1 MILYDFVRPGSLD
14 HVSELLAS
22 KPGKSK
28 VIAGGTD
35 LLIQLR
41 EESKDLQSLE
51 LIIDLSALAY
61 ELATVEEEDDY
72 LIIGA
77 LTTHD
82 QVENNEL
89 IRKEFGHLAMASAS
103 VGSPQIRKLGTLGG
117 GVCNA
122 SLASDVV
129 PALLSCD
136 TEVLIY
142 GKNGKRSRAL
152 IDFMAE
158 IDKGVLADN
167 EFVTGFKVKKF
178 PAGTKTGFAKVGRR
192 KALAISRL
200 NAAVALI
207 LDDNGLIE
215 DARIVPGCIFRTP
228 DRVTEAEQSLIGK
241 AISQEVFAEAG
252 EIVSKVMIER
262 TGYRWSTPYKEIAVK
277 AVVTDAL
284 CDATGLE
291 VF

>member
-1 MILYDFVRPGSLD
+1 MILYDFVRPDSLEQ
-14 HVSELLAS
+14 VSELLAS

-35 LLIQLR
+35 LLVQLR
-41 EESKDLQSLE
+41 NNDKKLQSLE
-51 LIIDLSALAY
+51 LVIDLSALAS
-61 ELATVEEEDDY
+61 ELATVREEGDY

-77 LTTHD
+77 LMTHN
-82 QVENNEL
+82 QVEQNEL
-89 IRKEFGHLAMASAS
+89 IQREFRHLSKASAS

-117 GVCNA
+117 GVCNG
-122 SLASDVV
+122 SPASDVV
-129 PALLSCD
+129 PALLSSD
-136 TEVLIY
+136 AEVLIF
-142 GKNGKRSRAL
+142 GKNGQRSQAL
-152 IDFMAE
+152 IDFAAMNG
-158 IDKGVLADN
+158 KGALADD
-167 EFVTGFKVKKF
+167 EFVSGFKLRKL
-178 PAGTKTGFAKVGRR
+178 PASAKTGFSKVGRR

-200 NAAVALI
+200 NAAVVLV
-207 LDDNGLIE
+207 LDENNKIS
-215 DARIVPGCIFRTP
+215 DARIAPGCIFRTP

-241 AISQEVFAEAG
+241 EISQEAFAEAG

-284 CDATGLE
+284 CDASGLE